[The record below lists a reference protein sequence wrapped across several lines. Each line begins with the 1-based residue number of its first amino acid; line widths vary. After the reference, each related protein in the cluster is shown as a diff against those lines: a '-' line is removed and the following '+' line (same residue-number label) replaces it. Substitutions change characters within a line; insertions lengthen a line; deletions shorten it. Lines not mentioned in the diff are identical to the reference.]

1 MKGSRILAEYR
12 RLFGGRANVRT
23 NHLPRRILGDR
34 HKQHGNAMLKRQRE
48 REQQELSARVETENG
63 AGLAKIAEAAAAAR
77 LSEKQEELL
86 DAMQKLQKEK
96 LKGFQFGDADVVN
109 KKLQEHHKEAAKRAE
124 RVNSMEM
131 RSLATSTQQLVG
143 RTDVPPQF
151 AISFHGRQCRTRVI
165 IVGSKNARNETA
177 KSVLDALPDVTCQYF
192 KEATEKSLGQLFGG
206 QTLVWFFP
214 DDFHLKHLY

>member
-1 MKGSRILAEYR
+1 
-12 RLFGGRANVRT
+12 
-23 NHLPRRILGDR
+23 
-34 HKQHGNAMLKRQRE
+34 
-48 REQQELSARVETENG
+48 
-63 AGLAKIAEAAAAAR
+63 
-77 LSEKQEELL
+77 
-86 DAMQKLQKEK
+86 MQKLKKEK
-96 LKGFQFGDADVVN
+96 LKVFQFGDADVVN

-165 IVGSKNARNETA
+165 IVGSK
-177 KSVLDALPDVTCQYF
+177 SVLDALPDVTCQYF

>member
-96 LKGFQFGDADVVN
+96 LKVFQFGDADVVN

-151 AISFHGRQCRTRVI
+151 A
-165 IVGSKNARNETA
+165 